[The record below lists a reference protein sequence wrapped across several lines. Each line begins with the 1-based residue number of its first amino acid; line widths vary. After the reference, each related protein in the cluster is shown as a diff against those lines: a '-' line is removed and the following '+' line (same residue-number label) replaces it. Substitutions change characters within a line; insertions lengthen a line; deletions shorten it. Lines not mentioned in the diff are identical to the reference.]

1 MNIQPK
7 NDLRLSNILDVD
19 SYKMSHFTQYPDG
32 MTVMM
37 SYLESRGGVWSDCTL
52 FGLQYMIHQ
61 YVAKKFTLAD
71 VTEAQ
76 KFADLHGVPFNLEGW
91 LHVLNEYDG
100 MLPVRIRAIPEGTVV
115 PVKNCILTVECRDP
129 KCFWITNWLETMLSR
144 VWYPSTIAI
153 ASRELKREWMKYLTL
168 SSDSPEAEVAF
179 KHHDF
184 GARGVTSQEQ
194 AMLGGAAHLLSFLG
208 SDTVAG
214 VMMAN
219 HYYDCEMAGFSIPAT
234 EHSTMTVWGREGEK
248 AALKQWIQRTLVD
261 RKVPEGMPKVSACV
275 ADSYDVYKFAE
286 LVCQPDIVEMLKNS
300 GGALVLRPDSGE
312 PIEVMTKLFAIFTKH
327 LPEGSI
333 TCNRKGFKMLPP
345 WLRLIWGDGIDRNS
359 MRSILYTMVELKY
372 WSASNFAFGSG
383 GGLLQAVNRDTQ
395 KFAFKCCY
403 AEIDG
408 QPVDVRK
415 DPITDQGKRSKAGR
429 LDLIIDEDGN
439 YKTVACDHDM
449 MQHPN
454 SVLVDVFDHGD
465 IKYHTTFDEVRNR
478 MTL

>member
-1 MNIQPK
+1 MTIQPK
-7 NDLRLSNILDVD
+7 QDLQLNCILDTD
-19 SYKMSHFTQYPDG
+19 SYKFSHNLQYPDG

-37 SYLESRGGVWSDCTL
+37 SYLESRGGQWDVCTL
-52 FGLQYMIHQ
+52 FGLQYMVHA
-61 YVAKKFTLAD
+61 YLAKKFTHAD
-71 VTEAQ
+71 VDAAQ

-100 MLPVRIRAIPEGTVV
+100 MLPVRVRAIPEGTIV
-115 PVKNCILTVECRDP
+115 PVKNVILTVECRDP
-129 KCFWITNWLETMLSR
+129 KCFWITNWLETMLAR

-153 ASRELKREWMKYLTL
+153 SSRELKREWLNYLHL
-168 SSDSPEAEVAF
+168 SADAPEVEVAF

-214 VMMAN
+214 IMMAN

-234 EHSTMTVWGREGEK
+234 EHSTMTVWGRDGEK
-248 AALKQWIQRTLVD
+248 AAIKQWIQRTLVD

-286 LVCQPDIVEMLKNS
+286 TLCEPDIVEMLQNC
-300 GGALVLRPDSGE
+300 GGTLVVRPDSGN
-312 PIEVMTKLFAIFTKH
+312 PIEVMTRLFNIFQAK
-327 LPEGSI
+327 LPEGSV
-333 TCNRKGFKMLPP
+333 TCNSKGFKLLPP
-345 WLRLIWGDGIDRNS
+345 WLRLIWGDGIDRDS
-359 MRSILYTMVELKY
+359 MRSILYTMVELKH

-383 GGLLQAVNRDTQ
+383 GGLLQAINRDTQ

-408 QPVDVRK
+408 KPVDVRK
-415 DPITDQGKRSKAGR
+415 DPVTDPGKRSKAGR
-429 LDLIIDEDGN
+429 LDLVREGDGF
-439 YKTVACDHDM
+439 KTVVLDHDVDV
-449 MQHPN
+449 HPE
-454 SVLVDVFDHGD
+454 SVLVDVFDHGI
-465 IKYHTTFDEVRNR
+465 IKFHTTFEDVRRR
-478 MTL
+478 MAL